1 MCSFVYEVHA
11 KIDFEMHKGV
21 SVQLVIRNKTS
32 GKTQRRDKEEI
43 YMPEGKNNSA
53 AENFACVI
61 YNVSIMN
68 CSWTVGKEAPEDTQ
82 YSLVLR
88 QNTNVEC
95 QDYRKDSF
103 GRQVGCILKR
113 PNISFKAEVYVV
125 VLGLSNQTSIQFFDK
140 VYDDPIQDV
149 ILDPPRN
156 ITLTYNSDELEI
168 KWQKPETYEDM
179 PENSFCYNII
189 INGNVKKD
197 ICGSKEN
204 VYKTSEYH
212 PNERVTVAMRVKW
225 DQKYS
230 DYSAWS
236 AWSKPITGGNS
247 PPLTS
252 HDILIV
258 LGVVTAIIL
267 IVLIFL
273 CYRFRIW
280 MRLFPQIPKPSMKLF
295 EQVEQKEKS
304 VPKEPEIEIISLK
317 KDEELICSYITEM
330 PEKLKT

>member
-1 MCSFVYEVHA
+1 MVHPFCLAFLICVLFPLKTVCSE
-11 KIDFEMHKGV
+11 D
-21 SVQLVIRNKTS
+21 KTN
-32 GKTQRRDKEEI
+32 
-43 YMPEGKNNSA
+43 EGKNNSA

-88 QNTNVEC
+88 QNLGNIFVEC

-103 GRQVGCILKR
+103 GRQVGCVLKR
-113 PNISFKAEVYVV
+113 PNISFNLKVYVA
-125 VLGLSNQTSIQFFDK
+125 VLGFSNETSIQFFDK
-140 VYDDPIQDV
+140 VYKAIQDV

-168 KWQKPETYEDM
+168 KWQKPETYDDM
-179 PENSFCYNII
+179 PENSFRYNII
-189 INGNVKKD
+189 IKDKVTKD

-212 PNERVTVAMRVKW
+212 PNERVTVAMRAKW

-230 DYSAWS
+230 HYSEWS

-273 CYRFRIW
+273 CYRFKIW
-280 MRLFPQIPKPSMKLF
+280 MKLFPQIPKPSMKLF

-304 VPKEPEIEIISLK
+304 VSILSETEIISMK
-317 KDEELICSYITEM
+317 KDEEELICSYVTEM